1 MGEMREGV
9 SWTHHIKAHGF
20 DPETPIQAELDIMK
34 EKAEALGRV
43 GGRLDESLRG
53 IKILEQRIQMLER
66 EGRRGQVEMDTL
78 IREFNQ
84 VRQRALQY
92 LHYLIIQRE
101 AMGFRRHTHV
111 TAMYQIPPRKRP
123 LPLDDVREEHSP

>member
-1 MGEMREGV
+1 MKEGV
-9 SWTHHIKAHGF
+9 SWPHHIKAMGF

-43 GGRLDESLRG
+43 GERLDESLQRL
-53 IKILEQRIQMLER
+53 KILEQRITMFER
-66 EGRRGQVEMDTL
+66 EGEGTREMNSL

-84 VRQRALQY
+84 VRQRARQY

-101 AMGFRRHTHV
+101 AIGFRRHASV
-111 TAMYQIPPRKRP
+111 TRMYQIPPQKRSLP
-123 LPLDDVREEHSP
+123 LPQGDVREDYRP